1 MAGKNAEQ
9 KKSVRIFTSWWQHIK
24 GKVAKMNIIEL
35 SNQQNCYLKFSQKSI
50 TCKDFTTDK
59 TIGVVTKIYKFSDL
73 PLRDQIILTG
83 KSRLASVNYKI
94 MDLSK
99 VYYKDNK
106 FYYFLSQ
113 KSTKH
118 NSEQIEQLSNIVTII
133 RHK

>member
-1 MAGKNAEQ
+1 
-9 KKSVRIFTSWWQHIK
+9 
-24 GKVAKMNIIEL
+24 MNIIEL

-50 TCKDFTTDK
+50 TCKDFATDK
-59 TIGVVTKIYKFSDL
+59 TIGVVTKIYKFPDL

-106 FYYFLSQ
+106 FYYFIPQ

-118 NSEQIEQLSNIVTII
+118 NLEQIEQLSNIVTII